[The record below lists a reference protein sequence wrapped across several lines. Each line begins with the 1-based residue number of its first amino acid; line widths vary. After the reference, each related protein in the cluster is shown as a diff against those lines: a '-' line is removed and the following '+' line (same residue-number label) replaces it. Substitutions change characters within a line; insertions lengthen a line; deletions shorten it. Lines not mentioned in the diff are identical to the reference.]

1 MVGHRLVD
9 RADLLAQRV
18 RLRCHQRL
26 LRLLRRLLRA
36 LQLRHGRG
44 CVLTLRIELRTLGSG
59 LGSGLGLGLA

>member
-26 LRLLRRLLRA
+26 LRLLLRA

-44 CVLTLRIELRTLGSG
+44 RVLALRIELRK
-59 LGSGLGLGLA
+59 LGLG

>member
-36 LQLRHGRG
+36 LQLRHGGGR
-44 CVLTLRIELRTLGSG
+44 VLALRIELRTLGLG
-59 LGSGLGLGLA
+59 LGSGLGLA